1 MKHRILPKPPA
12 PGKQLPFFSRA
23 ALLIILF
30 FCVPEGYAAATVDEC
45 LLEALKKADY
55 SVTVGQLHEQCAQET
70 GKNLIADPSQDPSAS
85 ENAGSNGP
93 AEMIL
98 KTSMAKKPA
107 YFPHKRHQ
115 DKYACG
121 TCHHG
126 KDSSGRKAA
135 YTAETIIYRCITCH
149 NADMP
154 DKELNS
160 FQSIGHKL
168 CRECHKTHQDTTSAK
183 CSTCHR
189 ANL

>member
-1 MKHRILPKPPA
+1 MKHRIPRKPPA
-12 PGKQLPFFSRA
+12 PGNQLQFFSRA

-30 FCVPEGYAAATVDEC
+30 VSVPASYASTVDEC

-55 SVTVGQLHEQCAQET
+55 SVTVGQLHEQCTQET
-70 GKNLIADPSQDPSAS
+70 GKNLIANPSPDRSAG

-93 AEMIL
+93 AEVIL
-98 KTSMAKKPA
+98 KTSLAKKPA

-126 KDSSGRKAA
+126 KDSSDRIEI
-135 YTAETIIYRCITCH
+135 YDEETVIYRCTTCH

-154 DKELNS
+154 NKELNS
-160 FQSIGHKL
+160 FQAIGHTL

-189 ANL
+189 ENL

>member
-1 MKHRILPKPPA
+1 MKNNVLPNPPA
-12 PGKQLPFFSRA
+12 PGKQLQHISRA

-30 FCVPEGYAAATVDEC
+30 FSVPDSYAATVDEC
-45 LLEALKKADY
+45 LLEALKKADL
-55 SVTVGQLHEQCAQET
+55 SVTVGQLHEQCPPEN
-70 GKNLIADPSQDPSAS
+70 GKNLTASPSQDLSEG

-93 AEMIL
+93 AEVIL
-98 KTSMAKKPA
+98 KTSLAKKPA

-115 DKYACG
+115 DKYACS

-126 KDSSGRKAA
+126 KDSSGRKAV
-135 YTAETIIYRCITCH
+135 YSAETIIYKCTTCH

-189 ANL
+189 ENL